1 MRRGGWK
8 VDRGLQSQ
16 IEDAAEKGMEG
27 LRGDSNHGLK
37 TQGWRGWGEGLW
49 RGNSNRRLKTQEGV
63 DREREVEGG
72 GRIEIAH

>member
-1 MRRGGWK
+1 MQRRRGSREWGGG
-8 VDRGLQSQ
+8 V
-16 IEDAAEKGMEG
+16 EG
-27 LRGDSNHGLK
+27 GFKSRVEN
-37 TQGWRGWGEGLW
+37 TGWRGWGEGVS